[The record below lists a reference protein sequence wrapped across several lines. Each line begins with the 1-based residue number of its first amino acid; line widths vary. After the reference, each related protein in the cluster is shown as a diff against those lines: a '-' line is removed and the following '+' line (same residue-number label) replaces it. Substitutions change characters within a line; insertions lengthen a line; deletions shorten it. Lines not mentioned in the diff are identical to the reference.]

1 MFGRAR
7 FDLTRFDLAGSTT
20 DIQIRVTFTDQLDGQ
35 LGAGAIFQVER
46 MAFYSSLAAQSAG
59 AAGIPTDLELAEVLT
74 TAASGVAAMPVTAQ
88 FADWLGGRMA
98 AGANFSVA
106 FSLEDQ
112 LESAAQAG
120 ANIHL
125 SIHWGSSLK
134 ETARLGADYYYS
146 AAMSAILSA
155 FADASN
161 LEELVTV
168 ILGSIPPGS
177 ELRIDSD
184 NFTVTLDGENIL
196 YMQEGDWIDLERQ
209 LWGLIVNGAGQL
221 EGEIIYTE
229 RYL

>member
-1 MFGRAR
+1 MFGRGR
-7 FDLTRFDLAGSTT
+7 FDLSRFDLAGTTT
-20 DIQIRVTFTDQLDGQ
+20 DIQIRVTFADSLDGQ
-35 LGAGAIFQVER
+35 FGAGAQLRVER
-46 MAFYSSLAAQSAG
+46 MTFASQLAAQSAG
-59 AAGIPTDLELAEVLT
+59 AAGIPTALELAEVLT

-120 ANIHL
+120 ANL
-125 SIHWGSSLK
+125 SMTITWAAAL
-134 ETARLGADYYYS
+134 EEQAALGADYYY
-146 AAMSAILSA
+146 AAALSAILSA
-155 FADASN
+155 FADAGS
-161 LEELVTV
+161 LEQLVTV

-196 YMQEGDWIDLERQ
+196 YMQEGDWIDLDRQ
-209 LWGLIVNGAGQL
+209 LRSVIVNAAGSL